1 MASFPPSEVMFHGT
15 RVRVHLRTADTG
27 GVYGLL
33 EMWHPPSV
41 GPALHVHPR
50 GPESFLVLEGDYT
63 FIVGSESAAAGPGSA
78 VTVPAGVPHRY
89 EVGAAGGHVLVVCPP
104 GLEQYFEQVASQGAE
119 RPLSW
124 QEEMAVA
131 AEHGQEFLDRAG
143 HWIRLEAT

>member
-1 MASFPPSEVMFHGT
+1 MPFSASSDLMFHGT

-27 GVYGLL
+27 GSYGLL

-41 GPALHVHPR
+41 GPALHLHPR

-63 FIVGSESAAAGPGSA
+63 FILGTDSVAAGPGSA

-89 EVGAAGGHVLVVCPP
+89 EVGAAGGHFLVVCPP
-104 GLEQYFEQVASQGAE
+104 GLELYFERVAAQGTE

-124 QEEMAVA
+124 EEEMALA
-131 AEHGQEFLDRAG
+131 AEHGQDFLDRAG
-143 HWIRLEAT
+143 HWIRQEAT